1 MNAGFLEL
9 IFQSDEFVRDYKEF
23 LLKFTDILTADN
35 EHKILN
41 ISKILGRYFKTNKID
56 VFYFFIQD

>member
-1 MNAGFLEL
+1 MNASFLEL

-23 LLKFTDILTADN
+23 ILKFKDILVADN

-41 ISKILGRYFKTNKID
+41 ISKVLGRYFKSNKID
-56 VFYFFIQD
+56 V